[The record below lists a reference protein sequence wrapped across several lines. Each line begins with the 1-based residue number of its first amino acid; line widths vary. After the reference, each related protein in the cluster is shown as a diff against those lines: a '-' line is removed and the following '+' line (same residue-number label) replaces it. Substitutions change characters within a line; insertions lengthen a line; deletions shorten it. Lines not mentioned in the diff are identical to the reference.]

1 MTLTATLAQLPDE
14 LLLTIINYVFATQDG
29 LAATPSYIPRYRQY
43 QMSLAGA
50 SPTHASILQ
59 TCKILNR
66 IGTEC
71 LYSHCTF
78 DFGKTIELIVPW
90 LTQIG
95 QHNLGFVR
103 SIAFS
108 IVFHSNPTSSENQKY
123 LKQFDNV
130 FSHLSAKS
138 ALELGKI
145 HITISFDEPQAPL
158 RASASPK
165 LNPDVFFTRIVT
177 AKALVALSNTCTL
190 TLQNTCLPDILL
202 WYLGAK
208 TGMHVTQRSCE
219 LHTSRLLLGSM
230 LKNLSANVL
239 AIETL
244 ARKRQGK
251 KLRGQEEMRGSTV
264 QLGLGF
270 QSDDDGADMDE
281 VWAWNVHNTCSPM
294 LQPRQAK
301 MSSYAQRN
309 ERFISEPQ
317 TLIQE
322 ARRCFRHHQ
331 AIFELE
337 KVREKS
343 HWMSH
348 LEWYMCTLKV
358 EKEKFAFLFEFWS
371 ELECL
376 LWIS

>member
-1 MTLTATLAQLPDE
+1 MTLIATLAQLPDE
-14 LLLTIINYVFATQDG
+14 LLLTIIDYVFATPDG
-29 LAATPSYIPRYRQY
+29 PAVTPSYIPRYRQY
-43 QMSLAGA
+43 QMSLSGA
-50 SPTHASILQ
+50 SPTHASILR

-71 LYSHCTF
+71 LYSRCTF

-95 QHNLGFVR
+95 HHNLCFVR

-108 IVFHSNPTSSENQKY
+108 IVLHSNPTSSENQKH
-123 LKQFDNV
+123 LKQFDDV
-130 FSHLSAKS
+130 FSHLSANSDLKV
-138 ALELGKI
+138 GKR

-158 RASASPK
+158 RASASSL
-165 LNPDVFFTRIVT
+165 LNLDVFFTGIVT
-177 AKALVALSNTCTL
+177 AKALAALSNTCTL

-208 TGMHVTQRSCE
+208 TGMHVTQRACE

-230 LKNLSANVL
+230 LANISANVL

-251 KLRGQEEMRGSTV
+251 KLRGQGEMRGLEI
-264 QLGLGF
+264 QGDG
-270 QSDDDGADMDE
+270 DGADMDE
-281 VWAWNVHNTCSPM
+281 VRTWWNVHNTGSPM

-301 MSSYAQRN
+301 TSFYAHRN
-309 ERFISEPQ
+309 ERVISEPQ
-317 TLIQE
+317 TWRQE
-322 ARRCFRHHQ
+322 VRRCFQHHQ

-337 KVREKS
+337 KVRERS

-348 LEWYMCTLKV
+348 VEWYTWTLRA

-371 ELECL
+371 ELEGL
-376 LWIS
+376 L